1 MSGYTS
7 AIAYGVAAVVGAYSA
22 YSASE
27 QSKAAANYQEDVNR
41 NNAKMAE
48 YAAVDAENRGA
59 RDIEESN
66 KRARAMRGA
75 QEARLAS
82 NGLMLDSGSALNIL
96 EDTDLL
102 AEADAR
108 LIRDNARREA
118 WGYRVQG
125 QNFNSSANMYRSAAK
140 NERPGLSAAS
150 SLLGSATQ
158 YYSANSGR

>member
-1 MSGYTS
+1 MSGYTT
-7 AIAYGVAAVVGAYSA
+7 AVVYAAAAAVGAYGA
-22 YSASE
+22 YSSSQ
-27 QSKAAANYQEDVNR
+27 QSKYAAEYQEDVNR

-48 YAAVDAENRGA
+48 YAAVDAEDRGA
-59 RDIEESN
+59 KDIEESN
-66 KRARAMRGA
+66 KRARALRGA

-108 LIRDNARREA
+108 TIRDNARREA

-125 QNFNSSANMYRSAAK
+125 QNYNASAGMYRTAAK
-140 NERPGLSAAS
+140 NERPGVAAAS
-150 SLLGSATQ
+150 SLLSSATQ
-158 YYSANSGR
+158 YYTSGAGR